1 MPRGWY
7 HDGKASGGAA
17 LDLHIHDSDF
27 IQYLFAMPR
36 AVRSLG
42 YSKISGEIDHISTQY
57 LYDDV
62 PLVHAEGCW
71 CLANT
76 YGFTMQYTANFEKA
90 TADFDLSRGAESL
103 KLTSE
108 RLKPSIAAPAALPP
122 SCLFSRLHPHGQK
135 QRL

>member
-1 MPRGWY
+1 M
-7 HDGKASGGAA
+7 H
-17 LDLHIHDSDF
+17 
-27 IQYLFAMPR
+27 YLFGMPR
-36 AVRSLG
+36 AVRSRG

-71 CLANT
+71 CLANS

-103 KLTSE
+103 KLTYNE
-108 RLKPSIAAPAALPP
+108 KTQAVDCGPGYGYAAELRYFLD
-122 SCLFSRLHPHGQK
+122 CIRK
-135 QRL
+135 REK